1 MSQFSPPNVSHE
13 PGADPVPEGRH
24 ARGGATEVDVDALK
38 RDLEAE
44 VDGEVRFT
52 NGDRAL
58 YATDAS
64 NYRQVPI
71 GVVVPRTVDA
81 IATAVTVCARHGAPI
96 VHRGGGTALAG
107 QTCNTAVVIDASKYC
122 NRIVDIDWDAE
133 TAIVEPGIVLDE
145 LQQVVNPKNLRF
157 GPDPSTHS
165 RCTLGGM
172 IGNNSCGVHSLA
184 YGRTVDNVKA
194 LEIMTYDGLRMTVG
208 ETSAEEFD
216 RIQAEGG
223 RKADIYRQLKDIAD
237 ANAERIRHV
246 YPGIPRRVSG
256 FNLNELLP
264 ENSFNVARAL
274 VGTESTCVT
283 VLRAHLNLR
292 FEPPH
297 RVVLAAGFK
306 DIFQAADLVPGITRF
321 EPLGCEGIDQ
331 RLTEFMRLKC
341 LHVEDL
347 ELLPDGCAWLLIP
360 CGAADKDEAREKA
373 DAIHD
378 WLKGQDAFTDGKVI
392 EDRGEQGR
400 LWKVREAG
408 LGATAF
414 VPGAARDTWPG
425 WEDSAVPPED
435 LGNYLRDLFKLFDKY
450 GYYASVYGHFGEGLI
465 HTRIDFGLHDA
476 EDAATFRRF
485 MEDAAHMVVRHNGSL
500 SGEHGDGQARGELL
514 PIMYGQDLVDAFR
527 AFKHAWDPRGKMN
540 PGKVIDA
547 RPLDMDLRLGPRFH
561 PPPEEKIDAQFT
573 YPHSDHSFLRET
585 MRCVG
590 VGKCRNLHDGTMC
603 PSYRATREEKHSTRG
618 RAHMLQEMLQGDPL
632 THGWQEDAVWESLDL
647 CLACK
652 ACKSEC
658 PVDVDMATYKAE
670 FAYHYFKKNRR
681 PRAAWS
687 MGRIQDW
694 AKLAAPAPW
703 LANALSQ
710 TPGLNA
716 AAKWIAGVHQARA
729 LPRFQKTFRARFN
742 GNGSRPSD
750 TKRQRVVLFADTF
763 NDHFTPEALV
773 AAAEVLEDA
782 GFAVELP
789 KRKVCCG
796 RPLYDFG
803 FLDQARKTL
812 NDVMDS
818 VDEAVRDGA
827 YVVGLEPACM
837 ATFKDELGNL
847 FEGDPRAERLAK
859 ATWLLPDFLAR
870 VADADGWNPPRLS
883 GKALVHPHC
892 NHRAIFGTGGEKQAL
907 SATGLEV
914 EVLDSGCCGMA
925 GSFGFE
931 HDKYDVSQAILND
944 KLMPMIR
951 GAGAD
956 RDGDGAPRL
965 VVDGYSCREQL
976 RQATGRLYPTVA
988 EVLRDGL
995 HQGRSNG
1002 NPPS

>member
-1 MSQFSPPNVSHE
+1 MSFSPPNTSDK

-24 ARGGATEVDVDALK
+24 ARGGATEVDLDALE
-38 RDLEAE
+38 RDLRAE
-44 VDGEVRFT
+44 VDGEIRFT
-52 NGDRAL
+52 DGDRAL

-64 NYRQVPI
+64 NYRQVPL
-71 GVVVPRTVDA
+71 GVVVPYGVDG
-81 IATAVTVCARHGAPI
+81 IAAAVSVAARHGAPI
-96 VHRGGGTALAG
+96 VHRGGGTGLAG

-145 LQQVVNPKNLRF
+145 LQEVVNPKNLRF

-208 ETSAEEFD
+208 ETSPEEFD

-223 RKADIYRQLKDIAD
+223 RKADIYRQLKQIAE
-237 ANAERIRHV
+237 ANADRIRHV
-246 YPGIPRRVSG
+246 YPDIPRRVSG
-256 FNLNELLP
+256 FNLNQLLP
-264 ENSFNVARAL
+264 ENTFNVGRAL

-292 FEPPH
+292 YEPPH

-306 DIFQAADLVPGITRF
+306 DIFQAADMVPGITQF
-321 EPLGCEGIDQ
+321 GPLGCEGIDQ
-331 RLTEFMRLKC
+331 RLTEFMRLKH
-341 LHVEDL
+341 LRVEDL
-347 ELLPDGCAWLLIP
+347 ALLPDGCAWLLIP

-373 DAIHD
+373 EKIHE
-378 WLKGQDAFTDGKVI
+378 WLKGQDAFTDAKLI
-392 EDRGEQGR
+392 EDPDQQKR

-414 VPGAARDTWPG
+414 VPGAKRDTWPG

-435 LGNYLRDLFKLFDKY
+435 LGDYLRELFKLFDDY
-450 GYYASVYGHFGEGLI
+450 GYYASVYGHFGEGLV

-476 EDAATFRRF
+476 KDAAKFRRF
-485 MEDAAHMVVRHNGSL
+485 MEDAAHLVTRHNGSL

-514 PIMYGQDLVDAFR
+514 PIMYGEDLVNAFR
-527 AFKHAWDPRGKMN
+527 AFKHAWDPQGKMN
-540 PGKVIDA
+540 PGKVVDA

-561 PPPEEKIDAQFT
+561 PPPQDRIDAQFS
-573 YPHSDHSFLRET
+573 YAHSDHSFVRAA

-590 VGKCRNLHDGTMC
+590 VGKCRNLRDGTMC
-603 PSYRATREEKHSTRG
+603 PSYRATHEEKHSTRG

-632 THGWQEDAVWESLDL
+632 THGWQEDAVWDSLDL
-647 CLACK
+647 CLGCK

-670 FAYHYFKKNRR
+670 FAYHYFKGHRR

-694 AKLAAPAPW
+694 AKLAAPVPW
-703 LANALSQ
+703 LANALAQ

-716 AAKWIAGVHQARA
+716 AAKWIAGVHQART
-729 LPRFQKTFRARFN
+729 LPRFQKTFRSRFN
-742 GNGSRPSD
+742 GKAGRSGA
-750 TKRQRVVLFADTF
+750 TKRQRVVLFTDTF
-763 NDHFTPEALV
+763 NDHFTPDALA

-812 NDVMDS
+812 NDVMDT

-859 ATWLLPDFLAR
+859 ASWLLPDFLCE
-870 VADADGWNPPRLS
+870 VADADGWNAPRLS

-892 NHRAIFGTGGEKQAL
+892 NHRAIFGTSGEQRAL

-956 RDGDGAPRL
+956 RQGDGAPRL

-988 EVLRDGL
+988 EVLRDGIRD
-995 HQGRSNG
+995 GRSNG
-1002 NPPS
+1002 NPAS